1 MQEVGTV
8 YISSE
13 EYRKLIERVR
23 ETIDYELLDNEIERL
38 NKDNAKYKSFIE
50 SNGYYKSE
58 FKNFLE
64 EGEKNNG

>member
-50 SNGYYKSE
+50 SNGYYKGE
-58 FKNFLE
+58 FEKFLN
-64 EGEKNNG
+64 EGEKDNG